1 MDPLSLATACVTL
14 IDAAAKT
21 STGIITFVHSYHE
34 ARSDLTTINNEL
46 SELRT
51 VLELLKDTVVKTIDS
66 VIPERLQARV
76 VSIIDNC
83 VAVVTKIDDILDRH
97 RGGLGAAKWAVAGK
111 MEIAGLRTGLEAHR
125 QSLHLALE
133 LVSITLVKTV
143 KDDTAVIR
151 MEVHD
156 MRENAYQIPEIMQ
169 ELAKIRAF
177 ISGNDSTSA
186 DVVWED
192 TDSGY
197 RDDMRPPIMEVGT
210 EIPPLFTSSSNTD
223 PLKHQNDHSTN
234 PQSRQV
240 GPTTLLPP
248 GESQQN
254 FTCQN
259 HRQGVCGPP
268 EKGNDVHHPELK
280 DDVQQRDAHG
290 TIVPAPRR
298 EPSSKTAVTKNVA
311 VTGDPG
317 CGKSAMILYSTK
329 GRPAKANLLSYIRRV
344 PTSTFP
350 QHNPTYQMHDD
361 TRVKLRL
368 WDNLET
374 FPDISPL
381 YYDAHH
387 FDMFQHWR
395 PSVFGKRQ
403 GQEIT
408 QFCPDTPIFLVGL
421 KSDLRDDHRTIKKLK
436 RSSQQPVSSGDAEAC
451 QESIGAR
458 KYFECSALTGHGV
471 NELLRSVAQ
480 ESAATRG
487 VLDKVVRNRR
497 I

>member
-1 MDPLSLATACVTL
+1 M
-14 IDAAAKT
+14 
-21 STGIITFVHSYHE
+21 
-34 ARSDLTTINNEL
+34 NNEL

-186 DVVWED
+186 VSGQVYMLQRYLDDLTSYGETVRQDVVWED
-192 TDSGY
+192 TDS
-197 RDDMRPPIMEVGT
+197 
-210 EIPPLFTSSSNTD
+210 
-223 PLKHQNDHSTN
+223 
-234 PQSRQV
+234 
-240 GPTTLLPP
+240 
-248 GESQQN
+248 
-254 FTCQN
+254 
-259 HRQGVCGPP
+259 
-268 EKGNDVHHPELK
+268 
-280 DDVQQRDAHG
+280 
-290 TIVPAPRR
+290 
-298 EPSSKTAVTKNVA
+298 
-311 VTGDPG
+311 
-317 CGKSAMILYSTK
+317 
-329 GRPAKANLLSYIRRV
+329 
-344 PTSTFP
+344 
-350 QHNPTYQMHDD
+350 
-361 TRVKLRL
+361 KLRL

-381 YYDAHH
+381 YYDAHTILIC
-387 FDMFQHWR
+387 FNIGAPASLENVKAKWIL
-395 PSVFGKRQ
+395 
-403 GQEIT
+403 EIT

>member
-66 VIPERLQARV
+66 VIPERLQARG
-76 VSIIDNC
+76 VSILDNC

-186 DVVWED
+186 V
-192 TDSGY
+192 SGQVY
-197 RDDMRPPIMEVGT
+197 MLQRYLDD
-210 EIPPLFTSSSNTD
+210 LTSY
-223 PLKHQNDHSTN
+223 
-234 PQSRQV
+234 
-240 GPTTLLPP
+240 
-248 GESQQN
+248 GE
-254 FTCQN
+254 T
-259 HRQGVCGPP
+259 V
-268 EKGNDVHHPELK
+268 
-280 DDVQQRDAHG
+280 
-290 TIVPAPRR
+290 
-298 EPSSKTAVTKNVA
+298 
-311 VTGDPG
+311 
-317 CGKSAMILYSTK
+317 Y
-329 GRPAKANLLSYIRRV
+329 
-344 PTSTFP
+344 
-350 QHNPTYQMHDD
+350 
-361 TRVKLRL
+361 
-368 WDNLET
+368 
-374 FPDISPL
+374 
-381 YYDAHH
+381 
-387 FDMFQHWR
+387 
-395 PSVFGKRQ
+395 
-403 GQEIT
+403 
-408 QFCPDTPIFLVGL
+408 
-421 KSDLRDDHRTIKKLK
+421 
-436 RSSQQPVSSGDAEAC
+436 
-451 QESIGAR
+451 
-458 KYFECSALTGHGV
+458 
-471 NELLRSVAQ
+471 
-480 ESAATRG
+480 
-487 VLDKVVRNRR
+487 
-497 I
+497 